1 MATRSRIAFEENNE
15 IKSIYCHWDG
25 YLSNNGKILFE
36 NYTTLDKV
44 KELISLGELSS
55 LKETIEETKENSYHI
70 KQNENINI
78 VTSSD
83 VKEYSKVFEEYNYL
97 FKDNVWY
104 LVNDNL
110 SLVALSEYRN
120 SSR

>member
-36 NYTTLDKV
+36 NYQTLDKV

-70 KQNENINI
+70 KQNETINI
-78 VTSSD
+78 VT
-83 VKEYSKVFEEYNYL
+83 KYSLQGYKAIFEEFNYL

-104 LVNDNL
+104 IVNDNL
-110 SLVALSEYRN
+110 SLVALSDLN
-120 SSR
+120 LND